1 MCTKINIFTQ
11 TAAQA
16 RKAEEEKQL
25 KEAQLAKEI
34 ADKEEKARA
43 ESLRMEREIMKKNM
57 KKERKTFRDLCKSN
71 NYYINDDKETVDHM
85 SAVEKI
91 CEVLKLVEL
100 QELNKDL
107 PNGGRQKFV
116 DIMTETENRLEEER
130 KALLESQKDSSKQS
144 AKSGSSGG
152 SPKWTQELIQL
163 LIKSVNF
170 FPAGTN
176 QRWEVVANFVN
187 QHGVFEDQ
195 RRFSA
200 KDVLSKAKDLQSSDF
215 SKSSLK
221 MAANQEAFDKFEK
234 DKRKPA
240 NSVENTEISMSFDA
254 SKVVVNGKP
263 EKTPKPQVSNGE
275 AEVKQQPKPVEK
287 QEDKKEDIPW
297 NKTEQELLEQA
308 IKTYPAS
315 TPERWDRIAE
325 CIPSRSKKECMKRFK
340 ELVDLVK
347 AKKAAAQKG
356 K

>member
-1 MCTKINIFTQ
+1 MQ

-16 RKAEEEKQL
+16 RKAEEEKQM

-34 ADKEEKARA
+34 ADREEKARA
-43 ESLRMEREIMKKNM
+43 ETLRLEREIMKKNM

-71 NYYINDDKETVDHM
+71 NYYIKDDKETVDHM

-130 KALLESQKDSSKQS
+130 KAQLETQKDSTKQS
-144 AKSGSSGG
+144 AKTVASGG

-187 QHGVFEDQ
+187 QHGVFDDS

-221 MAANQEAFDKFEK
+221 VAANQEAFDKFEK

-240 NSVENTEISMSFDA
+240 NAVENTEISMSFEA
-254 SKVVVNGKP
+254 SKALVNGKP
-263 EKTPKPQVSNGE
+263 EQSSKPHVSNGE
-275 AEVKQQPKPVEK
+275 TETKPSKPVEK
-287 QEDKKEDIPW
+287 QDDKKEDIPW